1 MRKSTVRRALKRV
14 MSETNGWDDLRR
26 AAREDMRTGELPRS
40 AQQPRAFGMSVAD
53 AMKPGEGRSLSSEE
67 AGTLLEL
74 VRGLIELARTDRSTY
89 EREIRGILQTLHSRQ
104 MDLPRL
110 NQSAPAEG
118 MKESAQRVPEAQLRS
133 QIRQQL
139 IEEGLFDDV
148 KDAAKGVAGA
158 ALEAGTKALLK
169 KAAKAITGK
178 DMPESKIDELETA
191 MKAIIPALM
200 SQSGSTFLKQL
211 EKVGNLQ
218 LGKAAEKG
226 AQKLGMGEKV
236 AKL

>member
-1 MRKSTVRRALKRV
+1 
-14 MSETNGWDDLRR
+14 
-26 AAREDMRTGELPRS
+26 
-40 AQQPRAFGMSVAD
+40 
-53 AMKPGEGRSLSSEE
+53 
-67 AGTLLEL
+67 
-74 VRGLIELARTDRSTY
+74 
-89 EREIRGILQTLHSRQ
+89 

-118 MKESAQRVPEAQLRS
+118 MKESAQRVTEAQLRS